1 MVNQQKWYCFKIVQ
15 IKNLARRKFMQI
27 IIYDNAQQ
35 VAESAAQWVKEL
47 IKKKPDPILGLATG
61 STPISLYK
69 QLVEQHKKSDLS
81 FKNVTTFNLD
91 EYHQIDP
98 VNPQSYRSF
107 MAENLFN
114 HVDIDVN
121 NTFLPTC
128 SMGENP
134 RVQGLAYE
142 EKIKQKGGVD
152 LQILGIGANGH
163 IGFNEPTSSLSS
175 RTRIKTLTQQTI
187 SDNSRLFKPD
197 EEQPTMAMTMGIA
210 TIMDAR
216 YVLLMAT
223 GANKATAVKD
233 MITGGVSAMCP
244 ASALQMHE
252 NAIILLDKA
261 AASELRDQS
270 YYQWADNENRKV
282 IEHYGYFHNY

>member
-1 MVNQQKWYCFKIVQ
+1 
-15 IKNLARRKFMQI
+15 MQI

-35 VAESAAQWVKEL
+35 VAESAALWVKEL
-47 IKKKPDPILGLATG
+47 IKKKDNPVLGLATG

-69 QLVEQHKKSDLS
+69 QLVEQYKTKQIS

-91 EYHQIDP
+91 EYHQISP
-98 VNPQSYRSF
+98 ANPQSYRSF

-121 NTFLPTC
+121 NTYLPTC
-128 SMGENP
+128 AVGENP

-142 EKIKQKGGVD
+142 QKIKQHGGID

-187 SDNSRLFKPD
+187 TDNSRLFAPD
-197 EEQPTMAMTMGIA
+197 EVQPTMAMTMGIA

-223 GANKATAVKD
+223 GANKASAVKS
-233 MITGGVSAMCP
+233 MIAGGVSAMCP

-252 NAIILLDKA
+252 NAIILLDKE
-261 AASELRDQS
+261 AASELNDQS
-270 YYQWADNENRKV
+270 YYQWADNKNRDLIKN
-282 IEHYGYFHNY
+282 YGYFHNY

>member
-1 MVNQQKWYCFKIVQ
+1 
-15 IKNLARRKFMQI
+15 MQI

-35 VAESAAQWVKEL
+35 VAQNAAKWVKAL
-47 IKKKPDPILGLATG
+47 IEQKPNPVLGLATG
-61 STPISLYK
+61 STPISLYQ
-69 QLVEQHKKSDLS
+69 QLVKQHVAEGLS

-98 VNPQSYRSF
+98 FNPQSYRSF
-107 MAENLFN
+107 MTDKLFK
-114 HVDIDVN
+114 HVDIEVK
-121 NTFLPTC
+121 NTYLPSC
-128 SMGENP
+128 AKGENP
-134 RVQGLAYE
+134 RKQGLAYE
-142 EKIKQKGGVD
+142 QRIKQAGGID

-187 SDNSRLFKPD
+187 TDNSRLFASD
-197 EEQPTMAMTMGIA
+197 EQQPTMAMTMGIA

-223 GANKATAVKD
+223 GANKASAVKA
-233 MITGGVSAMCP
+233 MIADGVSAMCP

-252 NAIILLDKA
+252 NAIILLDIA
-261 AASELRDQS
+261 AASELSDQS
-270 YYQWADNENRKV
+270 YYQWAENENRKL
-282 IEHYGYFHNY
+282 IEQYGYFHNY

>member
-1 MVNQQKWYCFKIVQ
+1 
-15 IKNLARRKFMQI
+15 MQI
-27 IIYDNAQQ
+27 IIYDDAQQ
-35 VAESAAQWVKEL
+35 VAESAAKWVKEL
-47 IKKKPDPILGLATG
+47 IKKKTDPVLGLATG

-69 QLVEQHKKSDLS
+69 QLVEQYKANNLS

-91 EYHQIDP
+91 EYHQIDAA
-98 VNPQSYRSF
+98 NPQSYRSF
-107 MAENLFN
+107 MDKNLFN

-128 SMGENP
+128 ALGENP
-134 RVQGLAYE
+134 RTQGLAYE
-142 EKIKQKGGVD
+142 QKIKQSGGVD

-187 SDNSRLFKPD
+187 TDNSRLFKP
-197 EEQPTMAMTMGIA
+197 EEKQPTMAMTMGIA

-223 GANKATAVKD
+223 GVNKANAVKA

-252 NAIILLDKA
+252 NAIVLLDKA
-261 AASELRDQS
+261 AASELSDQS
-270 YYQWADNENRKV
+270 YYQWADNENRKL
-282 IEHYGYFHNY
+282 IEDFGYFHNY

>member
-1 MVNQQKWYCFKIVQ
+1 
-15 IKNLARRKFMQI
+15 MQI

-47 IKKKPDPILGLATG
+47 INQKPEPVLGLATG

-69 QLVEQHKKSDLS
+69 QLVELHQADQLS
-81 FKNVTTFNLD
+81 FSRVTTFNLD

-98 VNPQSYRSF
+98 ANPQSYRSF

-128 SMGENP
+128 AEGENP
-134 RVQGLAYE
+134 RAQGLAYE
-142 EKIKQKGGVD
+142 DKISEAGGID

-187 SDNSRLFKPD
+187 TDNSRLFKPD

-223 GANKATAVKD
+223 GANKAQAVKD

-261 AASELRDQS
+261 AASELSDQS
-270 YYQWADNENRKV
+270 YYQWADNENRKL
-282 IEHYGYFHNY
+282 IEQYGYFHNY

>member
-1 MVNQQKWYCFKIVQ
+1 
-15 IKNLARRKFMQI
+15 MQI
-27 IIYDNAQQ
+27 IIYDNPQQ
-35 VAESAAQWVKEL
+35 VAESAAQWVKAL
-47 IKKKPDPILGLATG
+47 IKKKTDPVLGLATG

-69 QLVEQHKKSDLS
+69 QLVEQYKADDLS

-91 EYHQIDP
+91 EYHQIDQ

-107 MAENLFN
+107 MDKHLFN

-128 SMGENP
+128 VLGENP

-142 EKIKQKGGVD
+142 KKIKQQGGVD

-187 SDNSRLFKPD
+187 ADNSRLFKPD
-197 EEQPTMAMTMGIA
+197 EKQPTMAMTMGIA

-223 GANKATAVKD
+223 GANKAIAVKD

-252 NAIILLDKA
+252 NAIVLLDKT
-261 AASELRDQS
+261 AASKLSDQG
-270 YYQWADNENRKV
+270 YYQWADHENRKL
-282 IEHYGYFHNY
+282 IEDYGYFHNY

>member
-1 MVNQQKWYCFKIVQ
+1 
-15 IKNLARRKFMQI
+15 MQI

-35 VAESAAQWVKEL
+35 VAQSAALWVKEL
-47 IKKKPDPILGLATG
+47 INKKPDPVLGLATG

-69 QLVEQHKKSDLS
+69 QLVEQYKANALS

-91 EYHQIDP
+91 EYHQIAP
-98 VNPQSYRSF
+98 TNPQSYRSF

-121 NTFLPTC
+121 NTYLPTC
-128 SMGENP
+128 APGENP
-134 RVQGLAYE
+134 RAQGLAYE
-142 EKIKQKGGVD
+142 DKIKQQGGVD

-187 SDNSRLFKPD
+187 KDNSRLFAAD
-197 EEQPTMAMTMGIA
+197 EVQPTMAMTMGIA

-223 GANKATAVKD
+223 GANKANAVKD

-252 NAIILLDKA
+252 NAIVLLDKA
-261 AASELRDQS
+261 AASKLSEQS
-270 YYQWADNENRKV
+270 YYQWANNENSKL
-282 IEHYGYFHNY
+282 IEDYGYFHNY

>member
-1 MVNQQKWYCFKIVQ
+1 
-15 IKNLARRKFMQI
+15 MQI
-27 IIYDNAQQ
+27 IIYDNALQ
-35 VAESAAQWVKEL
+35 VAESTAQWVKEL
-47 IKKKPDPILGLATG
+47 IKKKPTPVLGLATG
-61 STPISLYK
+61 STPIRLYK
-69 QLVEQHKKSDLS
+69 QLVEQHKRDDLS

-91 EYHQIDP
+91 EYHQIDAA
-98 VNPQSYRSF
+98 NPQSYRSF

-121 NTFLPTC
+121 NTYLPTC
-128 SMGENP
+128 AMGENP

-142 EKIKQKGGVD
+142 DKINQKGGLD

-187 SDNSRLFKPD
+187 ADNSRLFKPD
-197 EEQPTMAMTMGIA
+197 EDQPTMAMTMGIA

-223 GANKATAVKD
+223 GASKASAVKD

-252 NAIILLDKA
+252 NTIVLLDKEA
-261 AASELRDQS
+261 
-270 YYQWADNENRKV
+270 N
-282 IEHYGYFHNY
+282 

>member
-1 MVNQQKWYCFKIVQ
+1 
-15 IKNLARRKFMQI
+15 MQI

-47 IKKKPDPILGLATG
+47 IKKKPDPVLGLATG

-69 QLVEQHKKSDLS
+69 QLVEQYTANDLS

-98 VNPQSYRSF
+98 ANPQSYRSF
-107 MAENLFN
+107 MDKNLFK

-121 NTFLPTC
+121 NTYLPTC
-128 SMGENP
+128 SVGENP
-134 RVQGLAYE
+134 RIQGLAYE
-142 EKIKQKGGVD
+142 EKIRQQGGLD

-187 SDNSRLFKPD
+187 SDNGRLFKPD
-197 EEQPTMAMTMGIA
+197 EVQPTMAMTMGIA

-216 YVLLMAT
+216 YVILMAT
-223 GANKATAVKD
+223 GANKAHAVKS
-233 MITGGVSAMCP
+233 MITGGISAMCP

-261 AASELRDQS
+261 AASELSDQS
-270 YYQWADNENRKV
+270 YYQWADNENRKL

>member
-1 MVNQQKWYCFKIVQ
+1 
-15 IKNLARRKFMQI
+15 MQI

-35 VAESAAQWVKEL
+35 VAENAALWVKEL
-47 IKKKPDPILGLATG
+47 LKKKSDPVLGLATG

-69 QLVEQHKKSDLS
+69 KLVEQYEANRIS

-98 VNPQSYRSF
+98 ANPQSYRSF
-107 MAENLFN
+107 MTENLFS
-114 HVDIDVN
+114 HVDINVN
-121 NTFLPTC
+121 NTYLPTC
-128 SMGENP
+128 SFSEDP
-134 RVQGLAYE
+134 RKQGLAYE
-142 EKIKQKGGVD
+142 EKIKQHGGLD

-163 IGFNEPTSSLSS
+163 IGFNEPSSSLAS

-187 SDNSRLFKPD
+187 SDNSRLFKAD
-197 EEQPTMAMTMGIA
+197 EEQPRMAMTMGIA

-223 GANKATAVKD
+223 GQNKAKAVKD

-261 AASELRDQS
+261 AASELHDQN
-270 YYQWADNENRKV
+270 YYQWADNENSKL
-282 IEHYGYFHNY
+282 IKDYGYFHNY

>member
-1 MVNQQKWYCFKIVQ
+1 
-15 IKNLARRKFMQI
+15 MQI

-35 VAESAAQWVKEL
+35 VAESAANWVQEL
-47 IKKKPDPILGLATG
+47 IKKKQQPVLGLATG

-69 QLVEQHKKSDLS
+69 QLVEQHKKQGLS

-98 VNPQSYRSF
+98 ANPQSYRSF
-107 MAENLFN
+107 MDNNLFN
-114 HVDIDVN
+114 HVDIDVR

-128 SMGENP
+128 AIGENP
-134 RVQGLAYE
+134 REQGLAYE
-142 EKIKQKGGVD
+142 EKIKQQGGID

-187 SDNSRLFKPD
+187 SDNSRLFTPD
-197 EEQPTMAMTMGIA
+197 EKQPTMAMTMGIA
-210 TIMDAR
+210 TIMNSR

-223 GANKATAVKD
+223 GANKANAVKD
-233 MITGGVSAMCP
+233 MITGAVSAMCP

-261 AASELRDQS
+261 AASELSDQS
-270 YYQWADNENRKV
+270 YYQWANSENRKL
-282 IEHYGYFHNY
+282 IDHYGYFHNY